1 MNNISKKSV
10 IDTIDATIKQGVKE
24 KKKATILYDKLTMM
38 PFNTSRPDIA
48 LLVELVAFAV
58 FIIIGF
64 KVLPFITPVK
74 NPGFTEDEY
83 KKASDKPTTE
93 FSISELANVQL
104 EIKSMEDFQK
114 HFEFKPHSPDNMGL
128 IELIK
133 SCVII
138 PVLGFIII
146 FIVPP
151 FICAYILW
159 FIITYWPYVF
169 AAVIGWIKMLYS
181 YFTDLLQGNF
191 GCKWYIKMAT
201 GWGCYDVNFMD
212 YFNQWKSVY
221 IDQPVYYERLK
232 YIRKYLWVKRMYYE
246 IPYRKYIVLPT
257 HKYKTKLEYAKK
269 LYINRAFEVLL
280 KKLLFVNKYVYE
292 MPRDYVLDN
301 LRHKEKKAAA
311 LFGKIQQTK
320 SQINGKKY
328 MAVDKDGKQ
337 CMCPAKIGPLSKLKK
352 IVDTDILKVVD
363 KVNKIHDRYN
373 NDESEGFTSMN
384 MNNDNNTSSYLM
396 YLFLALLLLFIIGNL
411 TLKNFTKYCYHNIII
426 IYGAIFLSVLF
437 IL

>member
-1 MNNISKKSV
+1 
-10 IDTIDATIKQGVKE
+10 
-24 KKKATILYDKLTMM
+24 
-38 PFNTSRPDIA
+38 
-48 LLVELVAFAV
+48 
-58 FIIIGF
+58 
-64 KVLPFITPVK
+64 
-74 NPGFTEDEY
+74 
-83 KKASDKPTTE
+83 
-93 FSISELANVQL
+93 
-104 EIKSMEDFQK
+104 
-114 HFEFKPHSPDNMGL
+114 
-128 IELIK
+128 
-133 SCVII
+133 
-138 PVLGFIII
+138 
-146 FIVPP
+146 
-151 FICAYILW
+151 
-159 FIITYWPYVF
+159 
-169 AAVIGWIKMLYS
+169 
-181 YFTDLLQGNF
+181 
-191 GCKWYIKMAT
+191 
-201 GWGCYDVNFMD
+201 
-212 YFNQWKSVY
+212 
-221 IDQPVYYERLK
+221 
-232 YIRKYLWVKRMYYE
+232 MYYE